1 MTEILM
7 IIGANKFKSQNIPS
21 GRACTII
28 CNSIILQI
36 RVLNSREC
44 PQDYEVSSTHPDL
57 ESGLLISLVIFFFLS
72 VKQNQNTLH
81 LKKGDTLI

>member
-7 IIGANKFKSQNIPS
+7 IIVTNKFKPQNIPS
-21 GRACTII
+21 GRACAII

-36 RVLNSREC
+36 RVLNSEC

-57 ESGLLISLVIFFFLS
+57 VSGLLIFSLVIFS
-72 VKQNQNTLH
+72 SIKQSQNTLH
-81 LKKGDTLI
+81 LKIGDTLI

>member
-7 IIGANKFKSQNIPS
+7 IIGTNKFQPQNIPS
-21 GRACTII
+21 GRVCAII

-44 PQDYEVSSTHPDL
+44 SQDYEVSSTHPNL
-57 ESGLLISLVIFFFLS
+57 ESGLFSLVTFFLS
-72 VKQNQNTLH
+72 VKQSQNTLH
-81 LKKGDTLI
+81 LKMEDTLI

>member
-7 IIGANKFKSQNIPS
+7 IIGANKFKPQNIPS

-44 PQDYEVSSTHPDL
+44 PQDYEVSFTHPDL
-57 ESGLLISLVIFFFLS
+57 ESGLLISLVIFFLS